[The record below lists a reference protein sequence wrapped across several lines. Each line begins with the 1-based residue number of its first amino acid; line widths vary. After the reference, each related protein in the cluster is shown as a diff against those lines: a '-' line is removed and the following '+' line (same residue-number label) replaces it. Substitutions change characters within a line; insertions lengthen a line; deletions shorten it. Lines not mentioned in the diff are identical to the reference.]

1 MFSNLRIIH
10 NTPLMPLFV
19 CADSRLHNSAENA
32 AMEAKLKKLEAEVT
46 SESHVHIELEKERNA
61 LKSRV
66 RIRLVVKM
74 NA

>member
-1 MFSNLRIIH
+1 MFVPIRDC
-10 NTPLMPLFV
+10 MRGFA
-19 CADSRLHNSAENA
+19 CENSAENA
-32 AMEAKLKKLEAEVT
+32 AMEAKLKKLEADVT
-46 SESHVHIELEKERNA
+46 SESQVHAELEKTRNA